1 MTSEVTIVEVGPW
14 EGLQCKEKYIS
25 VDKKIELIRRIS
37 EAGVKKIV
45 ATSFAHPKFFPQ
57 FTDSEQV
64 MGSLNCYSDTTYLA
78 AVPNEI
84 GCRRALA
91 FGVKEVVVWVS
102 ASGTHNIRSL
112 NVPIADTMKEIQLIS
127 EICKENNVRIRSMIA
142 TAFGCI
148 YEGEIPITVV
158 QEIALKLNKLGCYEV
173 CLTDTHGVANPKE
186 VRKRVGHLKRELPH
200 ITFGV
205 HFHDA
210 RKMGMANVFAAIEEG
225 ISIFDAAVAG
235 IGATPDMPGG
245 SWDIPTEDL
254 VFMFEE
260 MGVHTGISLD
270 KMSYCTDLAE
280 KITQRKLRRSTRRG
294 KVY

>member
-14 EGLQCKEKYIS
+14 EGLQCGETYIP

-45 ATSFAHPKFFPQ
+45 ATSFAHPRSFPQ
-57 FTDSEQV
+57 FIDSEQV
-64 MGSLNCYSDTTYLA
+64 MKSLDFHSGTTYLA

-91 FGVKEVVVWVS
+91 SGVKEVVVWVS
-102 ASGTHNIRSL
+102 SSETHNIQRL
-112 NVPIADTMKEIQLIS
+112 NVPTADTVKGIQLVS
-127 EICKENNVRIRSMIA
+127 KICKENNVRTRAMIA

-148 YEGEIPITVV
+148 YEGEIPIAVV
-158 QEIALKLNKLGCYEV
+158 QEMSLKLNKLGCYEI

-186 VRKRVGHLKRELPH
+186 VRKRLGHLKRELPH

-205 HFHDA
+205 HFHDI
-210 RKMGMANVFAAIEEG
+210 RGMGIANVFAALEEDIG
-225 ISIFDAAVAG
+225 VFDAAIGG
-235 IGATPDMPGG
+235 IGAAPDMPGG

-260 MGVHTGISLD
+260 MGVFTGIDLD
-270 KMSYCTDLAE
+270 KISYCTDLAE
-280 KITQRKLRRSTRRG
+280 EIIGRRLRKSA
-294 KVY
+294 KVAQV